1 MHGSP
6 HQPAVIGPAD
16 EFGNMPIRENM
27 SCRNLPDNVIH
38 VRIEISSV
46 WAFHCLS
53 ILVYQEQFAAPPIG
67 NRCREQKNKAVG
79 NGLSALTNAF
89 PYAVA
94 TISDAEVNLYSLDLL
109 HSLGGGGNVAF
120 GTLHLGRHLDIELNL
135 GFCA

>member
-1 MHGSP
+1 
-6 HQPAVIGPAD
+6 
-16 EFGNMPIRENM
+16 M

-53 ILVYQEQFAAPPIG
+53 ILVYQEQFAAPPIW
-67 NRCREQKNKAVG
+67 NRCREQKNIAVG

-94 TISDAEVNLYSLDLL
+94 TISDAEVSLYSLDLL
-109 HSLGGGGNVAF
+109 HGLGGGGNVAF